1 MDWIYFQK
9 TEELLSVN
17 RFKINFRESQN
28 KKIIW
33 TKENVFWRKNKN
45 HLRRRVFK
53 RSVLKLKTKKRKFF
67 KKENQWIRN
76 NRRGLKTQL
85 FRFLKSYVQNNG
97 RIWQSS
103 FFKKNSKQKRQEITK
118 NQWIRHEREK
128 NVFEKFRKTKT
139 IQK

>member
-9 TEELLSVN
+9 TEELLGVN
-17 RFKINFRESQN
+17 RFKINFRKSQN
-28 KKIIW
+28 KEIIW
-33 TKENVFWRKNKN
+33 IKKNVFRRKNKI

-76 NRRGLKTQL
+76 NRRELKTQL
-85 FRFLKSYVQNNG
+85 FWFLKSYVQNNG

-103 FFKKNSKQKRQEITK
+103 FLEKNLKQKRQEITK

-139 IQK
+139 IQN